1 MQTGIVLDPFAG
13 TGTALLA
20 AGRRGRRAV
29 GIDIRREYLERA
41 AARLEA
47 EQSSY
52 QGLHQYPGFR
62 M

>member
-13 TGTALLA
+13 TGTALFT

-29 GIDIRREYLERA
+29 GIDIRRKYLERA

-47 EQSSY
+47 EQ
-52 QGLHQYPGFR
+52 
-62 M
+62 